1 MSSMELYQVGGTE
14 KIRNLEDELA
24 RELTDLQNDI
34 EENEMIGG
42 LHKVASSGSLPKNID
57 HFRKQR
63 ELVIKRALEV
73 CEPLPLVIQADVM
86 KEEMEISLQREY
98 TDESLPLILHQ
109 HFTDR
114 IQQLVQCKHMHMLR
128 WKRFCEH
135 TSALE
140 ALYSPYQKRLAEIMA
155 EYSDTVARAR
165 RLSVAHE
172 AYLMGKTPAH
182 NLITEDDL
190 MTYTRWL
197 TCHFHS
203 VKKIHAYLKVLEW
216 IPVSHKH
223 QSLPDPK
230 QQQTQDAQEDADDT
244 MMTMTARSQLDTARS
259 SVSDQGKVIQSKG
272 RWSIFDGRMS
282 LTDSTAGRVS
292 MIDHFR
298 QQSPLF
304 EQSESDMA
312 SDCSSSIMSSS
323 VNLAGTNTV
332 PHTAQGIAA
341 ASAGGG
347 GPASNGETL
356 GVPCHITDFE
366 QITPLL
372 SFLMGCYGIHT
383 NLDKINGPS
392 DEMELLSH
400 VNRRF
405 KTVFSKQEE
414 QKTWPTYDKLEM
426 GNESWGADTSNHALI
441 KESNWLPYIKIKAK
455 KDPLQEKTMTSLYH
469 ANNVDELLRAQSRFF
484 SVSDINK
491 VQDAMKEHAIAVR
504 DPPPVQSV
512 SVTSHRTTLDT
523 KNIWRQIYSSPDL
536 FNTSSSED
544 DIAVTD
550 FEEKDTDNV
559 TLGTG
564 SRASSALASSRRR
577 KKDDEE
583 EYTYTNAMQML
594 GLEDDDSSQQDPTM
608 IQGGY
613 LSYLHLRHLRIR
625 DLQRTCLSV
634 LNYFRSVERSLTIND
649 GGLSLE
655 GKQQKRVS
663 KQNHKQG
670 LNDGGLGG
678 GGGLGS
684 HGYLHYTPAEFK
696 ISESDFME
704 FSEVENHD
712 DFYSVDEGRVHVQ
725 DQRGYYVIYQA
736 ALDDFKKLEKD
747 LLLVATTYIEKDREN
762 RSRKTGLGKSSSQGR
777 KRQSQAAGD
786 VDLPSYGHQQVDR
799 FAVLLDLWANET
811 AFLESKRQLFD
822 VYLEAY
828 QHVFDMHE
836 KRSLAQ
842 VITNVAYQRPR
853 FDLKADY
860 FVRTYRAECR
870 CLRLHCSLVKSVL
883 DQQIS
888 DQREY
893 IQKVCR
899 DGSDHQVGKPFK
911 IIPKQPVSI
920 NLSRSALQYVY
931 LLEFHPSLALASRI
945 PQALTHVFNELV
957 QVHQPRNVTE
967 TILIEKKIL
976 EIAQRQWDHLQPIG
990 STFSNQIQRDL
1001 FADVFAED
1009 PSFICDIGQSQ
1020 MTSLDAAAGR
1030 RTPKERKADLLKIW
1044 SRLLETVTLRHRLVE
1059 TAGETELLSKLYR
1072 EQAGEMG
1079 FDACHLFLRC
1089 VQFEFASHKE
1099 NADQPPPL
1107 FITALHEDDTNVDRY
1122 VPSSLFLSIHEL
1134 DEKHVGQFSFRSKD
1148 GFLKMM
1154 KGTALDNLQVI
1165 LMAQVIHKNALLAAV
1180 QQSSVCS
1187 FFKEDGQDDGPKAS
1201 GRKSPTTDSRSERS
1215 SVLTTQSANPM
1226 ATTASV
1232 IFAAKLKSSM
1242 ESHKRSPESFVSL
1255 QLEKTPSRDVML
1267 NAYLTK
1273 KAGLGTIMKNPEEV
1287 EKLKRNLIAD
1297 FCRRFMRRMTQY
1309 SLRGQIIAYLNNM
1322 MSLLE
1327 NFPTIRNGNFV
1338 IGLANEKKTPMDD
1351 KKGLETNPRELKKR
1365 PRRLLS
1371 PDGTTFLNLW
1381 FLPHHTEVLHMF
1393 KTLDEDTCVRA
1404 LTQCLRIIGSLHD
1417 MLQYLC
1423 AHSKLGCSHAR
1434 LGTRKMEYV
1443 TADWGGTEG
1452 ITAELREIQKQINHL
1467 DNPTNPQQVADFLCL
1482 RRDVLF
1488 LEYDSTMRHSLR
1500 ETFLSMGNLAAYQ
1513 SSSDSIIFSLTGL
1526 SNVQTPSLFNA
1537 YLPVPEPLQPRDW
1550 KASEIFPWRA
1560 HLGRRGPFPHRFL
1573 RWQQIEDNMQLS
1585 MSALRDVDRH
1595 VAHGEILGVSLLM
1608 EDVLQ
1613 SGQQDISMVPDDS
1626 DDEGENP
1633 KVTGQ
1638 VKSPMRSRPRSAASV
1653 KSVSSRPG
1661 SGVGGKESGKDAMV
1675 KKSLSRTTESVK
1687 AYSLLKDFLLLW
1699 KRLEVFKAEWGQRKL
1714 GVEEIATPTLYKKFC
1729 KLYKTDILYPVIKI
1743 IAKRYGEVDRYEG
1756 MVSDSEPIIAPKGA
1770 SEMEIRAK
1778 QLVKLLDSLENYM
1791 IYELRRK
1798 VAREHSLVLAERSRE
1813 EGNLPTDL
1821 WKKPVIN
1828 ERFTIAKP
1836 QIAEDFAW
1844 YLMEVGDH
1852 QDQDKTLTLT
1862 YEQLNV
1868 ALSTL
1873 ATTIMTR
1880 ERSNY
1885 ENYSMFY
1892 ENLLRQHHQ
1901 LLYQR
1906 EQEIQHLKKACKD
1919 ATASALVDVQC
1930 QLADRSHE
1938 LILEITALRAKIA
1951 EMRGMSLT
1959 QERDIRERLKEGY
1972 DSLVQKLFEGAFA
1985 MKLNFDEFGVRLY
1998 DEAFGIVGEVR
2009 QEAMEA
2015 MKKFTP
2021 RTAEKDE
2028 SGVTL
2033 NQRRALELQDLRH
2046 TNNNMNRLLL
2056 KMKSLTNWRLTNIKE
2071 TYQGTMDGLRHE
2083 VDRCKR
2089 EYLTIKMM
2097 AEEEVIL
2104 LRQQLVSL
2112 RKALATSDKE
2122 RETVQKQLDKE
2133 MRIKQ
2138 ERQHKM
2144 EQEARSA
2151 RQLEAARVSNLERM
2165 MDEID
2170 DKELRL
2176 RILSEEYDRT
2186 MRLYQTTQEKARK
2199 DSHQIKSRL
2208 DHERSLKLDA
2218 FQRVDELQT
2227 QVYDYEVA
2235 VSSMSRPY
2243 TATSLFTPRQLPP
2256 MRSKSRSTTSE
2267 KRPMSHRVTS
2277 ASTGIWPPHTGMP
2290 PNFQQRSVT
2299 PDPWPPMPNS
2309 DRLDRIT
2316 QRPKTV
2322 GTRLRNRIAEQLLTD
2337 LQPNHHETIMQLQ
2350 GDEQHKYKL

>member
-14 KIRNLEDELA
+14 KIRNLEEGLA
-24 RELTDLQNDI
+24 KELTDLQNDI

-42 LHKVASSGSLPKNID
+42 SHKTASSGSLPKGTD

-63 ELVIKRALEV
+63 ELVIKRAMEV
-73 CEPLPLVIQADVM
+73 SEALPLVIQAAVM
-86 KEEMEISLQREY
+86 KEEMEISLQKEY
-98 TDESLPLILHQ
+98 TEDSLPLILHQ
-109 HFTDR
+109 HFCDR
-114 IQQLVQCKHMHMLR
+114 IQQLVQCKHMHVLR

-140 ALYSPYQKRLAEIMA
+140 ALYAPYQKRLAEIMA
-155 EYSDTVARAR
+155 EYSDAIARSR
-165 RLSVAHE
+165 RLSIAHE
-172 AYLMGKTPAH
+172 AYLMGKVPAH
-182 NLITEDDL
+182 NQITEEDL
-190 MTYTRWL
+190 AIYTRWL
-197 TCHFHS
+197 TCHLHS
-203 VKKIHAYLKVLEW
+203 VKKIHAYLRVLEW
-216 IPVSHKH
+216 LPVSHKH
-223 QSLPDPK
+223 ESLPHP
-230 QQQTQDAQEDADDT
+230 QQQHVQDAGQLDPEEDDQNL
-244 MMTMTARSQLDTARS
+244 MTARTSRSQSGT
-259 SVSDQGKVIQSKG
+259 VPIIQSQG

-282 LTDSTAGRVS
+282 LTETSAALSSMGRLS
-292 MIDHFR
+292 LADQFR
-298 QQSPLF
+298 QPSPLV
-304 EQSESDMA
+304 EQSESDGA
-312 SDCSSSIMSSS
+312 SDTASVTSSS
-323 VNLAGTNTV
+323 VNMGGTNTV
-332 PHTAQGIAA
+332 PHTARAIAA
-341 ASAGGG
+341 ASAAGG
-347 GPASNGETL
+347 GPASNTDTL
-356 GVPCHITDFE
+356 GIPCHATDMDRIKPVLE
-366 QITPLL
+366 
-372 SFLMGCYGIHT
+372 FLMSCYGIHA
-383 NLDKINGPS
+383 NLDRINGPS

-405 KTVFSKQEE
+405 KTVFARQEE
-414 QKTWPTYDKLEM
+414 QKTFPTYDKLEM
-426 GNESWGADTSNHALI
+426 GNESWGADVSNHALI
-441 KESNWLPYIKIKAK
+441 KESNWLPFIKLKAK
-455 KDPLQEKTMTSLYH
+455 RDPKQEKMLTKLRH
-469 ANNVDELLRAQSRFF
+469 LGNVDELLRAQSRFF
-484 SVSDINK
+484 SVSDVNK
-491 VQDAMKEHAIAVR
+491 VQDALKEHAVAVR

-523 KNIWRQIYSSPDL
+523 KNVWKQIYTSPDL
-536 FNTSSSED
+536 YNSAGPSD
-544 DIAVTD
+544 DIALTD
-550 FEEKDTDNV
+550 FDEKDVDNV
-559 TLGTG
+559 NLSSG
-564 SRASSALASSRRR
+564 SRSNSALASSRRR
-577 KKDDEE
+577 KKEDTDE
-583 EYTYTNAMQML
+583 YDYASALQLL
-594 GLEDDDSSQQDPTM
+594 GLEEDDSSQQDPTV

-613 LSYLHLRHLRIR
+613 LSFLQLRHLKIK
-625 DLQRTCLSV
+625 DLQRTCLSI
-634 LNYFRSVERSLTIND
+634 LNYFRSVERTLTIND

-655 GKQQKRVS
+655 GKQQKRNS

-670 LNDGGLGG
+670 VNDGGLGG

-696 ISESDFME
+696 LSESEFME

-712 DFYSVDEGRVHVQ
+712 DFYSFDEGRVHVQ
-725 DQRGYYVIYQA
+725 DQRGYYIIYKA
-736 ALDDFKKLEKD
+736 AMEDFKQMEKD
-747 LLLVATTYIEKDREN
+747 LLLIATCFIEKDREN
-762 RSRKTGLGKSSSQGR
+762 RIGKIGLGKSSSQGR
-777 KRQSQAAGD
+777 RKQSQAASD

-799 FAVLLDLWANET
+799 FAVLLDLWSNET
-811 AFLESKRQLFD
+811 AFLENKRQLLD

-842 VITNVAYQRPR
+842 VITNIAYQRPR

-870 CLRLHCSLVKSVL
+870 CLRLHCALIKSVL

-899 DGSDHQVGKPFK
+899 DGEQHQTGMPFR

-920 NLSRSALQYVY
+920 NISRSALQYVY
-931 LLEFHPSLALASRI
+931 LLEFHPSLALASRV
-945 PQALTHVFNELV
+945 PQALTQAYNELV
-957 QVHQPRNVTE
+957 HAHQPRSVTE
-967 TILIEKKIL
+967 SILIEKKIL
-976 EIAQRQWDHLQPIG
+976 EIAQREWEHLQPIG
-990 STFSNQIQRDL
+990 SAFSNQIQRDL
-1001 FADVFAED
+1001 FADVYAED
-1009 PSFICDIGQSQ
+1009 PSFMCEISQS
-1020 MTSLDAAAGR
+1020 MMASLDAAAGR

-1044 SRLLETVTLRHRLVE
+1044 SRLLETITLRHRLIE
-1059 TAGETELLSKLYR
+1059 TANETELLSKLYK
-1072 EQAGEMG
+1072 EQAADMG
-1079 FDACHLFLRC
+1079 FDFCHLFLRC

-1122 VPSSLFLSIHEL
+1122 VPSSLFLAIHEL

-1148 GFLKMM
+1148 GFLKLM
-1154 KGTALDNLQVI
+1154 KGSALENLQAV
-1165 LMAQVIHKNALLAAV
+1165 LMAQVVHKNAVLAAV
-1180 QQSSVCS
+1180 QQGSVCS
-1187 FFKEDGQDDGPKAS
+1187 YFKEEVPDNGPQAS
-1201 GRKSPTTDSRSERS
+1201 GRKSPQNARSDRTS
-1215 SVLTTQSANPM
+1215 SVLTSQNATPM
-1226 ATTASV
+1226 ATTTSV

-1242 ESHKRSPESFVSL
+1242 ESHKRSPEAFVSL

-1267 NAYLTK
+1267 NAFLSK
-1273 KAGLGTIMKNPEEV
+1273 KASLGTIMKNPEEV

-1309 SLRGQIIAYLNNM
+1309 SLRGQIIAYLN
-1322 MSLLE
+1322 SILFLLD
-1327 NFPTIRNGNFV
+1327 NFPSVRNGSFV
-1338 IGLANEKKTPMDD
+1338 VGMPNEKKTAMDD
-1351 KKGLETNPRELKKR
+1351 KKGLVTNPRDLKKR

-1371 PDGTTFLNLW
+1371 ADGSTLLNLW

-1393 KTLDEDTCVRA
+1393 KTLDEDTCARA
-1404 LTQCLRIIGSLHD
+1404 LTQCLRVIASLHD
-1417 MLQYLC
+1417 ILQYLC
-1423 AHSKLGCSHAR
+1423 AHSKLGSSNAR
-1434 LGTRKMEYV
+1434 LGSDKQEYV

-1452 ITAELREIQKQINHL
+1452 ISAELREIQKQINHL
-1467 DNPTNPQQVADFLCL
+1467 DNPTDPQEVADFLSL

-1488 LEYDSTMRHSLR
+1488 LEYDATMRHSLR
-1500 ETFLSMGNLAAYQ
+1500 ETFLSMGNRSAYQ
-1513 SSSDSIIFSLTGL
+1513 NSSDSIFFALAGL
-1526 SNVQTPSLFNA
+1526 SNIQMPSVFSA

-1550 KASEIFPWRA
+1550 KASELFPWRA
-1560 HLGRRGPFPHRFL
+1560 HLGRRGPFPLRFWQ
-1573 RWQQIEDNMQLS
+1573 WQQIEFNMQLS

-1626 DDEGENP
+1626 DDEADNP
-1633 KVTGQ
+1633 KPAAGGQ
-1638 VKSPMRSRPRSAASV
+1638 GKSPARSRPRSAASA
-1653 KSVSSRPG
+1653 KSGMSRPG
-1661 SGVGGKESGKDAMV
+1661 SGTAKESSGQEV
-1675 KKSLSRTTESVK
+1675 ILKKSLSRTTEPIK

-1714 GVEEIATPTLYKKFC
+1714 GQEEINAPMLYRKFC
-1729 KLYKTDILYPVIKI
+1729 KMYKTDILYPVIRI
-1743 IAKRYGEVDRYEG
+1743 IAKRYGEVDQYEG
-1756 MVSDSEPIIAPKGA
+1756 MVSDSEPIVAPKGA

-1778 QLVKLLDSLENYM
+1778 QLVKLLDSLENHM

-1821 WKKPVIN
+1821 WKKPAIN
-1828 ERFTIAKP
+1828 ERFTFAKP

-1844 YLMEVGDH
+1844 YLMEVGQRRDEE
-1852 QDQDKTLTLT
+1852 KTLVLS
-1862 YEQLNV
+1862 YDQLNV
-1868 ALSTL
+1868 ALASL

-1880 ERSNY
+1880 ERTNY

-1906 EQEIQHLKKACKD
+1906 EQEIEQLKKACKD

-1951 EMRGMSLT
+1951 EMRELSST
-1959 QERDIRERLKEGY
+1959 QERDLREKMKEEY
-1972 DSLVQKLFEGAFA
+1972 DTLVHSLFQGAFSL
-1985 MKLNFDEFGVRLY
+1985 KHKFDEFGLRLY

-2015 MKKFTP
+2015 MRKFTP

-2028 SGVTL
+2028 SGITL
-2033 NQRRALELQDLRH
+2033 NQRRAVELQTLRH
-2046 TNNNMNRLLL
+2046 EKNNMSRLLL
-2056 KMKSLTNWRLTNIKE
+2056 KMRALTNWRLTNMRQH
-2071 TYQGTMDGLRHE
+2071 YQGTADALQHE

-2089 EYLTIKMM
+2089 EYLTIKMT

-2104 LRQQLVSL
+2104 LRQQLTAL

-2122 RETVQKQLDKE
+2122 RETVQKQLGKE

-2138 ERQHKM
+2138 EKQHKL

-2151 RQLEAARVSNLERM
+2151 RQLEAARISNLERM

-2199 DSHQIKSRL
+2199 EVHQIKNRL

-2218 FQRVDELQT
+2218 FQRVDDLQT

-2243 TATSLFTPRQLPP
+2243 TAMT
-2256 MRSKSRSTTSE
+2256 MRSKSRSTTAD
-2267 KRPMSHRVTS
+2267 KRPKSHRVTS
-2277 ASTGIWPPHTGMP
+2277 SVSASTGVWPPNTIMP
-2290 PNFQQRSVT
+2290 PNYQQRSVT
-2299 PDPWPPMPNS
+2299 PDPWPPVANNERY
-2309 DRLDRIT
+2309 DRVT

-2322 GTRLRNRIAEQLLTD
+2322 GTRLRNRIADQLLTN
-2337 LQPNHHETIMQLQ
+2337 LEPNHHETIMHLQ
-2350 GDEQHKYKL
+2350 TEEQQHQKYKL